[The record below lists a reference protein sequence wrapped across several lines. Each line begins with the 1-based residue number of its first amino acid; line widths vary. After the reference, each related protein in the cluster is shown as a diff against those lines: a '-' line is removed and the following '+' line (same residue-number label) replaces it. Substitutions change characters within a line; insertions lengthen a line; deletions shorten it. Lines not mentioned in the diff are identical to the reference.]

1 MKNLIPAASF
11 LTLGAA
17 GIALSTAAQAQEG
30 KPWVLRAGL
39 SGFYNDNVY
48 TRSDIPKQDSFGF
61 EVTPGFSIN
70 HPINDGQTTLSFSY
84 DYLLR
89 YFADREKN
97 IDHNHLVD
105 ARLTHQFNANNQLA
119 VYDNFAQAQ
128 EPQQLGALG
137 GGVAQL
143 LRAEGTNFRNIVGAD
158 WTSQLSERWSSVLSV
173 RNNLF
178 RFDDPQF
185 KSSLDRVEYYPSLNL
200 RYLLTPTT
208 SVGVFYQ
215 YGVVDFDGSGA
226 NVGIVRDYTS
236 HFIAATIDHDF
247 SPNLKASLRAGI
259 QVNDFEDIVGTVEQ
273 DGVAPYIDGMLTW
286 NFAENSSVTGGIR
299 HQVNVTD
306 VNITGLLGGAAA
318 NDPIRGS
325 AATTARLTVQ
335 HSFTQK
341 LVASVSGIYQMGTF
355 IGGGTI
361 TSDAFGNPIPAT
373 KVDGAADSYA
383 SVDANLAYRITE
395 NLVGRVGYA
404 HDRVDS
410 DLDFAGDLRVFSRN
424 RVYLGVNFTY

>member
-48 TRSDIPKQDSFGF
+48 TRSDIAKQDSFGF
-61 EVTPGFSIN
+61 EVTPGFSISK
-70 HPINDGQTTLSFSY
+70 PINDGQTTLSFSY

-89 YFADREKN
+89 YFADRDRK

-105 ARLTHQFNANNQLA
+105 ARLTHQFNANNKLA

-128 EPQQLGALG
+128 EPQQLAALG
-137 GGVAQL
+137 GGVAQV
-143 LRAEGTNFRNIVGAD
+143 LRAEGTNFRNVVGAD

-185 KSSLDRVEYYPSLNL
+185 KTSLDRVEYYPSINL
-200 RYLLTPTT
+200 SYLLNPTT

-215 YGVVDFDGSGA
+215 YGVVDFDGSGL
-226 NVGIVRDYTS
+226 NVGTIRDYTS
-236 HFIAATIDHDF
+236 HFIAGTIDHDF
-247 SPNLKASLRAGI
+247 SPSLKASLRAGI
-259 QVNDFEDIVGTVEQ
+259 QINDFDDPAGFVEQ
-273 DGVAPYIDGMLTW
+273 DGVAPYVDGMLTW
-286 NFAENSSVTGGIR
+286 SFAENSSLMAGVR

-306 VNITGLLGGAAA
+306 VNVSGQFGGGAI

-325 AATTARLTVQ
+325 AGTTGRLSIQ
-335 HSFTQK
+335 HSFSPK
-341 LVASVSGIYQMGTF
+341 LVASLSGIYQAGTF
-355 IGGGTI
+355 IGGGVVNVNGVNYEI
-361 TSDAFGNPIPAT
+361 
-373 KVDGAADSYA
+373 DGAADSYA
-383 SVDANLAYRITE
+383 SVDANLAYKFTE

-410 DLDFAGDLRVFSRN
+410 DLDVAGDLRVFSRN